1 MNDQTRLERIIASI
15 KGVIEKLI
23 RRIKGKSRK
32 RKQER
37 LFKDSNALREAF
49 KRTANALSSFGDA
62 FKIKKGPRK
71 LKSATK
77 NHNQKRNKVRAN
89 MARESNRINR
99 IRVKGWKH

>member
-1 MNDQTRLERIIASI
+1 MNKQTRLDRIIASI
-15 KGVIEKLI
+15 KGVIDKI
-23 RRIKGKSRK
+23 IKKIKGGPPPKKPAPVDLLGLQKQFERSLAALKGLGKAFRTTKKS
-32 RKQER
+32 
-37 LFKDSNALREAF
+37 
-49 KRTANALSSFGDA
+49 
-62 FKIKKGPRK
+62 RK